1 MLRSQRLMAGPL
13 VGLVL
18 VLSACAT
25 VPEEETA
32 GSGGATLKVV
42 DGIAHITLETDAAER
57 LGMEWSPIR
66 TVGKGN
72 TGTTLVMPEAALLYE
87 PTGEPFVYMRTDD
100 LKFEHARIKVDRSVG
115 NRVFLLDGP
124 PAGTEV
130 VTQGGSE
137 LWGVETEIDA

>member
-1 MLRSQRLMAGPL
+1 MRRSQRLMAGPL

-32 GSGGATLKVV
+32 GSGGATLEVK
-42 DGIAHITLETDAAER
+42 DGIAHITLESDAADR
-57 LGMEWSPIR
+57 LGMEWTQIR
-66 TVGKGN
+66 SVAKGEN
-72 TGTTLVMPEAALLYE
+72 GTTLMMPEGALLYE
-87 PTGEPFVYMRTDD
+87 PTGQPFVYTRTEG

-115 NRVFLLDGP
+115 DQVFLLDGP

>member
-1 MLRSQRLMAGPL
+1 MRRSQRLMAGPL

-25 VPEEETA
+25 VPEEDTA
-32 GSGGATLKVV
+32 GSGGSALEFVN
-42 DGIAHITLETDAAER
+42 GIAHITLEQEAAER
-57 LGMEWSPIR
+57 LGVESAPIR
-66 TVGKGN
+66 TVGGGG
-72 TGTTLVMPEAALLYE
+72 TGTNLVMPEGALLYE
-87 PTGEPFVYMRTDD
+87 PTGEPFVYTRTEE
-100 LKFEHARIKVDRSVG
+100 LKFEHARIKVDRSAG
-115 NRVFLLDGP
+115 DQVFLLDGP